1 VTSDEQRTKIL
12 TRFARFQIEPNH
24 SFIGNST
31 MKTKP
36 SAQSVILNSGFL
48 ISLCVFLLGLG
59 EFATANPPGP
69 ARAFSNASAQSNL
82 ASQPPNA
89 AQREKLKSGF
99 SEIHSSRRET
109 LRPLGQQCVT
119 LRGPILTLSV
129 SSGIAS
135 VDTAPAAFN
144 SQADEFLVS
153 WDQFVGTTWAVY
165 DQRLS
170 VTGTLL
176 GENNPVI
183 EGTDTFIEPAV
194 AYNADTNQYFITW
207 RFQGGGP
214 GSNGFNNA
222 FGTLV
227 DSSGIPAGDVVHVS
241 NAGLEQS
248 LVFNSVTGEF
258 AHHARDFDGG
268 GIPGIY
274 FRRIAADGTPLA
286 SPTPIT
292 TAGAPAP
299 AGEVGVNTTVGD
311 YLSTW
316 RDQVDEDLKGRLLES
331 NGMPLTDPFAISD
344 VFPGSTVA
352 SSVAYDAAA
361 DQYLVMFTDFD
372 SPQPLY
378 GQFVNSSGEPI
389 GPLIPIVDK
398 SGASFAGLAFDPI
411 NGVYLVRWLDPNS
424 GTVWVQ
430 LLSSDG
436 VPLGEAVNVFEGTS
450 QLFARGSVVP
460 NKNEG
465 GFLVTGVQTDQGNQQ
480 VVARFVDVVSACL
493 PSPTPTPSATPTPSP
508 TATATPT
515 STVTPSPTPI
525 ATPRSTPLPRP
536 RPTPHPRPTP

>member
-1 VTSDEQRTKIL
+1 
-12 TRFARFQIEPNH
+12 
-24 SFIGNST
+24 
-31 MKTKP
+31 MKTKRP
-36 SAQSVILNSGFL
+36 AQFVIFNSGFL
-48 ISLCVFLLGLG
+48 ISLCVFLFAVFLLILG

-69 ARAFSNASAQSNL
+69 GRAFSNASAQLNL
-82 ASQPPNA
+82 ASQAPKA
-89 AQREKLKSGF
+89 VQREKLKSGF

-119 LRGPILTLSV
+119 LRGPILTVSE
-129 SSGIAS
+129 SSGIAF

-165 DQRLS
+165 DQRLA
-170 VTGTLL
+170 VDGTLL

-222 FGTLV
+222 FGRLV
-227 DSSGIPAGDVVHVS
+227 DASGIPVGDVVHVS
-241 NAGLEQS
+241 NAGLEQT

-274 FRRIAADGTPLA
+274 FRRIAGDGTPLA

-299 AGEVGVNTTVGD
+299 AGEVGVNTTTGD

-316 RDQVDEDLKGRLLES
+316 RDQVDEDLKGRLLDG
-331 NGMPLTDPFAISD
+331 NGMPLTDPFVISD

-361 DQYLVMFTDFD
+361 DQYLVVFTDFN
-372 SPQPLY
+372 SPQPLF

-389 GPLIPIVDK
+389 GPLIPIVDQ
-398 SGASFAGLAFDPI
+398 SGASFAGLAFDPV
-411 NGVYLVRWLDPNS
+411 NGVYLVRWTDPNS
-424 GTVWVQ
+424 STVWVQ
-430 LLSSDG
+430 LLSSG
-436 VPLGEAVNVFEGTS
+436 GLLLGEAVNVFEGTS
-450 QLFARGSVVP
+450 QLFARGSVVA

-508 TATATPT
+508 TVTPTPT
-515 STVTPSPTPI
+515 STVTPSPTPT

-536 RPTPHPRPTP
+536 RPTPHPRP